1 MAKPLL
7 HISDLHVSVDGKDI
21 LKGVSLDIEPGK
33 IYALMGP
40 NGSGKS
46 TLSYAI
52 AGHPKYQIT
61 SGKIEID
68 GEDVTAAS
76 PDERAKKG
84 VFLSFQYPKSIPGV
98 SIANF
103 LRQAYQAVK
112 GEEIRVFDFQKKL
125 KEKMEML
132 QMPTDFMKRHVNEG
146 FSGGEKKKA
155 EILQALV
162 LEPKVIIMDETDSGL
177 DVDALKIVAEGVQ
190 KLAGPDVAVIL
201 ITHYFKIL
209 QYLKPDEV
217 HVLKHGE
224 MVASGGSELADQIE
238 SQGFDGFGSAK
249 PGAPQSSDSPFLVL
263 D

>member
-7 HISDLHVSVDGKDI
+7 SIKDLQVSVDENPI

-33 IYALMGP
+33 VYALMGP

-46 TLSYAI
+46 TMSYAI

-61 SGKIEID
+61 GGSIHCNEQDIT
-68 GEDVTAAS
+68 EAS
-76 PDERAKKG
+76 PDERAKQG
-84 VFLSFQYPKSIPGV
+84 IFLSFQYPKSIPGV

-112 GEEIRVFDFQKKL
+112 GEEIRVFEFQKKL
-125 KEKMEML
+125 KEKMAML
-132 QMPTDFMKRHVNEG
+132 DMPTDFMKRHVNEG

-155 EILQALV
+155 EILQALI

-177 DVDALKIVAEGVQ
+177 DVDALKVVAEGVK

-217 HVLKHGE
+217 HVLKRGE
-224 MVASGGSELADQIE
+224 LVASGGSELAEKIE
-238 SQGFDGFGSAK
+238 SQGFDSFGPSTPK
-249 PGAPQSSDSPFLVL
+249 TEKNDSPFLVL

>member
-1 MAKPLL
+1 MAKPL
-7 HISDLHVSVDGKDI
+7 ISIKDLQVSVDENLI

-33 IYALMGP
+33 VYALMGP

-46 TLSYAI
+46 TMSYAI

-61 SGKIEID
+61 GGSIHCNGKDITE
-68 GEDVTAAS
+68 AS
-76 PDERAKKG
+76 PDERAKQG
-84 VFLSFQYPKSIPGV
+84 IFLSFQYPKSIPGV

-112 GEEIRVFDFQKKL
+112 GEEIRVFEFQKKL
-125 KEKMEML
+125 KEKMAML
-132 QMPTDFMKRHVNEG
+132 DMPTDFMKRHVNEG

-155 EILQALV
+155 EILQALI

-177 DVDALKIVAEGVQ
+177 DVDALKVVAEGVQ

-217 HVLKHGE
+217 HVLKRGE
-224 MVASGGSELADQIE
+224 LVASGGSELADQIE
-238 SQGFDGFGSAK
+238 NQGFDGFGPSAPK
-249 PGAPQSSDSPFLVL
+249 TEKNDSPFLVL